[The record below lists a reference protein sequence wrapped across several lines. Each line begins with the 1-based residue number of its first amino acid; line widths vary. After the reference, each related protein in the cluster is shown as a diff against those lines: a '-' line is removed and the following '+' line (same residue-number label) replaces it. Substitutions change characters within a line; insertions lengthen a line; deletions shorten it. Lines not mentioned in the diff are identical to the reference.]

1 MCVLGLV
8 GIVWVGLGRLPR
20 PTANVIHTHTTATT
34 EEGGMA
40 YSTNAA
46 FDVWFQSAEA
56 FAGSMLRHKTIPVLL
71 MARCDGRRY
80 G

>member
-1 MCVLGLV
+1 
-8 GIVWVGLGRLPR
+8 
-20 PTANVIHTHTTATT
+20 
-34 EEGGMA
+34 MA

-46 FDVWFQSAEA
+46 FDAWFQSAEA